1 MKKYLTIMGILF
13 SVSVV
18 LWVMVLFQK
27 NKTVETNTKRNN
39 SGLTVTENRVFDQAD
54 LLSDEEE
61 NKLQKRIETVRE
73 DNACDIVVLTTAD
86 AEGKSS
92 MAYADDF
99 YDTHDFGY
107 EDAHGT
113 GVLFLV
119 DMDNREI
126 WFSTSGECIKAYTTN
141 RIDSAI
147 DLVYNDLKE
156 GNYYLVFDGC
166 IDSVGRY
173 MSAMEG
179 GLGPF
184 DIFVVSVMLAG
195 VVTLILLLVLVIS
208 RGGKVTVN
216 SSTYLVAA
224 SKELYER
231 SDIHYDTVVTTRII
245 ETDSGGG
252 GSSGGGSGSHT
263 SSGGFSHGGGGRSF

>member
-13 SVSVV
+13 FVSIV
-18 LWVMVLFQK
+18 LWVAVFFKQ
-27 NKTVETNTKRNN
+27 NKTVETSSSRNN
-39 SGLTVTENRVFDQAD
+39 EGLIVTENRVFDEAD
-54 LLSDEEE
+54 LLSEEE
-61 NKLQKRIETVRE
+61 ESKLQKRIE
-73 DNACDIVVLTTAD
+73 TAD

-126 WFSTSGECIKAYTTN
+126 WFSTSGDCIDAYTTD

-147 DLVYNDLKE
+147 DVVYDNLKA

-173 MSAMEG
+173 MSSGIGSMAFAEAV
-179 GLGPF
+179 LGAL
-184 DIFVVSVMLAG
+184 VLAG
-195 VVTLILLLVLVIS
+195 IVTLVLVLVLVIS
-208 RGGKVTVN
+208 RGGKVTVS

-224 SKELYER
+224 SKEVYER

-245 ETDSGGG
+245 ETDSG
-252 GSSGGGSGSHT
+252 SGGGGGGHT

>member
-13 SVSVV
+13 FVSIV
-18 LWVMVLFQK
+18 LWVAVFFKQ
-27 NKTVETNTKRNN
+27 NKTVETSSSRNN
-39 SGLTVTENRVFDQAD
+39 EGLIVTENRVFDEAD
-54 LLSDEEE
+54 LLSEEE
-61 NKLQKRIETVRE
+61 ESKLQKRIETVRE
-73 DNACDIVVLTTAD
+73 DNSCDIVVLTTAD

-126 WFSTSGECIKAYTTN
+126 WFSTSGDCIDAYTTD

-147 DLVYNDLKE
+147 DVVYDNLKA

-173 MSAMEG
+173 MSSGIGSQSFGEAV
-179 GLGPF
+179 LF
-184 DIFVVSVMLAG
+184 ALVLAG
-195 VVTLILLLVLVIS
+195 VVTLVLMVVLVIS
-208 RGGKVTVN
+208 RGGKVTVS

-224 SKELYER
+224 SKEVYER
-231 SDIHYDTVVTTRII
+231 SDIHYDTVVTTRVI
-245 ETDSGGG
+245 ETDSG
-252 GSSGGGSGSHT
+252 SSGGGGSHT

>member
-13 SVSVV
+13 SVSIV
-18 LWVMVLFQK
+18 LWVVVFVGQTK
-27 NKTVETNTKRNN
+27 KVKTNESRNN
-39 SGLTVTENRVFDQAD
+39 AGLTVTQSRVFDQAD
-54 LLSDEEE
+54 LLSEDEEST
-61 NKLQKRIETVRE
+61 LQKRIEAVRE
-73 DNACDIVVLTTAD
+73 ENACDIVVLTTAD
-86 AEGKSS
+86 AEGKSA

-113 GVLFLV
+113 GVLFLI

-126 WFSTSGECIKAYTTN
+126 WFSTSGDCIKAYTTD

-147 DLVYNDLKE
+147 DRVYSYLKQ
-156 GNYYLVFDGC
+156 GQYYQVFDGC

-173 MSAMEG
+173 MSSGVGSQSFGVAI
-179 GLGPF
+179 LGAL
-184 DIFVVSVMLAG
+184 VLACI
-195 VVTLILLLVLVIS
+195 VTLVLTVVLVVS
-208 RGGKVTVN
+208 RGGKVTV
-216 SSTYLVAA
+216 SSSDYLVAA
-224 SKELYER
+224 SKEVYER

-245 ETDSGGG
+245 ETDSG
-252 GSSGGGSGSHT
+252 SSGGGGSHT

>member
-13 SVSVV
+13 TVSIV
-18 LWVMVLFQK
+18 LWVIAFFQQT
-27 NKTVETNTKRNN
+27 KTVEINTNRNN
-39 SGLTVTENRVFDQAD
+39 EGLIVTENRVFDQAD
-54 LLSDEEE
+54 LLSEEE
-61 NKLQKRIETVRE
+61 ESKLQKRIEAVRE
-73 DNACDIVVLTTAD
+73 DNSCDIVVLTTAD

-113 GVLFLV
+113 GVLFLI

-126 WFSTSGECIKAYTTN
+126 WFSTSGGCIDAYTTD

-147 DLVYNDLKE
+147 DLVYSNLKA
-156 GNYYLVFDGC
+156 GKYYLVFDGC

-173 MSAMEG
+173 MSSGMGSESFAEAV
-179 GLGPF
+179 LGA
-184 DIFVVSVMLAG
+184 FVLAG
-195 VVTLILLLVLVIS
+195 VVTLVLLLVLVIS

-224 SKELYER
+224 SKEVYDR

-245 ETDSGGG
+245 ETDSGGS
-252 GSSGGGSGSHT
+252 SSGGGGSHT